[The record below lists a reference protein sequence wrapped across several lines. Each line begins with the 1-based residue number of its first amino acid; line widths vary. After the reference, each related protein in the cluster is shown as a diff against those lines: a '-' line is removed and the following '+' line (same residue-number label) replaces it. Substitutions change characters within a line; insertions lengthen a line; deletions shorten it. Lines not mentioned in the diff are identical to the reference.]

1 MKSGGVSL
9 EVYMFP
15 CDWSLTLLKDIKNID
30 LLSLSAKRH
39 TKAIINNNNNT
50 LYLIIYLIIYLLFAL
65 YLVNY
70 IHTWKREKKIY
81 IYIFICT

>member
-9 EVYMFP
+9 EFYMFP
-15 CDWSLTLLKDIKNID
+15 CDWTMTLLNHIKNID

-50 LYLIIYLIIYLLFAL
+50 LYLLFAL

-70 IHTWKREKKIY
+70 MHT
-81 IYIFICT
+81 